1 MPTVIDLD
9 GVVWLDAEPL
19 PGSADA
25 VAALRSAGHDV
36 WFVTNSSYFTVAEQ
50 EDRLRRCG
58 VDAAGRVLT
67 SALAVAGL
75 LHLEECVLVCGGP
88 GLREAVQLAGAHEV
102 TLDGSLAAGQVDTVV
117 VGFTRTFDFDLLTAA
132 STAVHAGARL
142 IGSNIDATHP
152 TPAGLIP
159 GGGALLAAVS
169 TAAGVA
175 PVVAGKPEPAMID
188 LIRSRVANSD
198 DAGGVVIGDRLDT
211 DGALAEAL
219 GWDFVLV
226 RTGVG
231 VDAPPGVRAAADLAE
246 AARVL
251 LG

>member
-1 MPTVIDLD
+1 VPTVIDLD

-19 PGSADA
+19 PGSADGI
-25 VAALRSAGHDV
+25 AALRAAGHDL
-36 WFVTNSSYFTVAEQ
+36 WFVTNSSFFTVAEQ
-50 EDRLRRCG
+50 EARLRRCG
-58 VDAAGRVLT
+58 IEAEARVLT

-75 LHLEECVLVCGGP
+75 LRVDERVLVCGGP
-88 GLREAVQLAGAHEV
+88 GLREGVQRAGAREV
-102 TLDGSLAAGQVDTVV
+102 SVDDSLGDDLVDTVV
-117 VGFTRTFDFDLLTAA
+117 VGFTRAFDFDLLTAA
-132 STAVHAGARL
+132 ATAVRAGARL

-175 PVVAGKPEPAMID
+175 PVVAGKPEQPMVD
-188 LIRSRVANSD
+188 LIRSLLVD
-198 DAGGVVIGDRLDT
+198 GGEAGGVVIGDRLDT

-231 VDAPPGVRAAADLAE
+231 VDAPPGVRVAADLAA
-246 AARVL
+246 AARMLV
-251 LG
+251 G